1 MPLCFATSNFQD
13 FHGMVQGQVQGVKGQ
28 DRDCVVLSAWLGL
41 MAKGKGYES
50 LIVLYFVVV
59 RILNCGYADFLKEK
73 EKHFELGV
81 SEIITRGSWCG
92 VVWCVALL
100 IDRLIALALL
110 SENKFH

>member
-1 MPLCFATSNFQD
+1 MC
-13 FHGMVQGQVQGVKGQ
+13 
-28 DRDCVVLSAWLGL
+28 CVVGLAWLDGERKGL
-41 MAKGKGYES
+41 R
-50 LIVLYFVVV
+50 IIDCIVVV